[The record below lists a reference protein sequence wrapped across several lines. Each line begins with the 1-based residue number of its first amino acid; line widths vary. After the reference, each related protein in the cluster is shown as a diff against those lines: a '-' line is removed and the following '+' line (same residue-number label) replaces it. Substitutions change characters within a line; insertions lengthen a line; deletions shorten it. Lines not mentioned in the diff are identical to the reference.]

1 MEKDQIGG
9 SLDSLNYSKNI
20 LCSMRIKMMH
30 KKIDNIFENIII
42 FKVQVNS
49 NFMVH
54 RINDLNISYLYRYC
68 TGQKRCTG
76 NSCTTYTRFT

>member
-1 MEKDQIGG
+1 MKKDQIGG

-54 RINDLNISYLYRYC
+54 RINDLKHLIFIQILYRAKKMY
-68 TGQKRCTG
+68 R
-76 NSCTTYTRFT
+76 

>member
-1 MEKDQIGG
+1 
-9 SLDSLNYSKNI
+9 
-20 LCSMRIKMMH
+20 MH

-54 RINDLNISYLYRYC
+54 RINDLKHLIFIHSSDTVQGKKDVQVTHVLHIPDLH
-68 TGQKRCTG
+68 
-76 NSCTTYTRFT
+76 SIPLI